1 MANFTIDGLDRLEAS
16 IGQLSSITDGELLSE
31 VVLPAAERLVS
42 SMQEK
47 ASSMMNVITGALMNS
62 VKITGQG
69 SLGSGV
75 FAQVGPDQGK
85 HPHAST
91 GKRKRNAQGG
101 GGGKYAG
108 TNAEVGFILEY
119 GSARIPAK
127 HWMETACNE
136 AEAELFNQLEAGL
149 DEAFAA
155 AGL

>member
-1 MANFTIDGLDRLEAS
+1 MANFTVNGLDRLEAS

-75 FAQVGPDQGK
+75 FAQVGPDQRK
-85 HPHAST
+85 HPHASR

-101 GGGKYAG
+101 GGGHYAG
-108 TNAEVGFILEY
+108 TNAEIAFIHEY
-119 GSARIPAK
+119 GSSRTPGV
-127 HWMETACNE
+127 HWMETAVTE
-136 AEAELFNQLEAGL
+136 
-149 DEAFAA
+149 DEDAIHSIMDEGFSS
-155 AGL
+155 LIDKKF